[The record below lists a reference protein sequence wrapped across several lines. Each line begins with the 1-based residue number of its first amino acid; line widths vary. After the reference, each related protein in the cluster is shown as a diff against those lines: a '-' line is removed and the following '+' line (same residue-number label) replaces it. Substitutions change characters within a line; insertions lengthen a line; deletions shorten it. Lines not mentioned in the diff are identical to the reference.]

1 MTDVSLQVLLM
12 KRKQCHSA
20 THESNRECPG
30 EHLGGGKMGKVA
42 PVTPPSVSTKQL
54 HEQAHATT
62 MKGFPL
68 VVNQGMCKPSPL
80 FISHNSDTF
89 V

>member
-1 MTDVSLQVLLM
+1 M
-12 KRKQCHSA
+12 KRMQCHSA

-42 PVTPPSVSTKQL
+42 PVTPPSVSSKQH

-68 VVNQGMCKPSPL
+68 VGNQGNVQAVATVYFSEL
-80 FISHNSDTF
+80 
-89 V
+89 